1 MHFHNNEAGFVS
13 IEDDETILIDG
24 TSAQEGEYE
33 FEVILVDLERKFIR
47 KVFVRVSN
55 TAFTGFLYEE

>member
-1 MHFHNNEAGFVS
+1 MHFHNNEAEFVS

-55 TAFTGFLYEE
+55 TASTGFLYEE